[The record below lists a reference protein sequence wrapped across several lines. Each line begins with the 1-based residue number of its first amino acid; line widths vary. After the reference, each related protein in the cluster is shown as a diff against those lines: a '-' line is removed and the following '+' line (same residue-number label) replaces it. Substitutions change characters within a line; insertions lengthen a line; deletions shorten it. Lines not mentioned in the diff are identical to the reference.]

1 MTCDTCLIVLTKVC
15 LPPATEAS
23 TAAPEEDVMKAVFYE
38 DDVLY
43 YGCGYKKNFDDEDE
57 DEDTTSSKTKNAASS
72 LSIYHWSSLYLMP
85 PVFFYLP
92 EFVI

>member
-1 MTCDTCLIVLTKVC
+1 MMYYIMVAGPKN
-15 LPPATEAS
+15 
-23 TAAPEEDVMKAVFYE
+23 
-38 DDVLY
+38 DDV
-43 YGCGYKKNFDDEDE
+43 DEDE

-72 LSIYHWSSLYLMP
+72 LSIYHWSSLCLMP